1 MDPSTPSSADWQDVV
16 NQVTSLFQTKKM
28 TMKLQELINKVKNA
42 KSDFGNAIIDRYQES
57 ILMKGMIILREEV
70 REKSGEYLDK
80 LATCWTAFFCNILPT
95 LQAVFLS
102 LPQANGL
109 SIREISLVY
118 FRDIVVLKTKLD
130 EVIAAGQEIPPRII
144 QMLLVLQVTL
154 VLLKLFYL
162 FT

>member
-1 MDPSTPSSADWQDVV
+1 M
-16 NQVTSLFQTKKM
+16 
-28 TMKLQELINKVKNA
+28 KNA